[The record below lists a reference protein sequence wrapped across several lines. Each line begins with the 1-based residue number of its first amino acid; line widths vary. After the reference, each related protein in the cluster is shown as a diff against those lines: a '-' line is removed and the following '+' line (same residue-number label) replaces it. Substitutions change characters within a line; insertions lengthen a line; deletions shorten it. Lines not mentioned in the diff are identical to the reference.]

1 MEIMLRVLVMPVSL
15 VASVVF
21 CLLMRAALLKW
32 PKFLPFCS
40 ALALVGVLMVG
51 VGILISIW
59 PGAAYLNNGWPILY
73 GIFYRVC
80 FIVGPPMAAT
90 LLIADAVKKR
100 KGKVAAVYVPS
111 GVCFV
116 VCIVFLLGD
125 IAVYEAVFG
134 PG

>member
-21 CLLMRAALLKW
+21 CLLMRGLFMKS
-32 PKFLPFCS
+32 PKMLPLCS
-40 ALALVGVLMVG
+40 VLARIGVVMVG
-51 VGILISIW
+51 VCIAISIW
-59 PGAAYLNNGWPILY
+59 PGAAYFHQAWPLLY

-111 GVCFV
+111 AVCFV
-116 VCIVFLLGD
+116 VCVVFLLGD